1 MTNVLELQKLGSD
14 AKVTEA
20 GNLFASAIST
30 ICPLNPETGSG
41 TFELE

>member
-1 MTNVLELQKLGSD
+1 MTNVLELQKLSSD
-14 AKVTEA
+14 TRMMEA

-30 ICPLNPETGSG
+30 ICPMVPETGNG